1 MRKST
6 EDAYGCTRRLHH
18 TPLPRLREAARSVGG
33 SGVEY
38 EEKRV
43 DESQDALD
51 EALEY
56 GSIVPIIVYPDG
68 RVEEGK
74 FEGVSG

>member
-1 MRKST
+1 MAVPVVYT
-6 EDAYGCTRRLHH
+6 ILHC
-18 TPLPRLREAARSVGG
+18 PACEKLREAWG
-33 SGVEY
+33 SQSIEY

-68 RVEEGK
+68 RVEEGQ

>member
-1 MRKST
+1 MTRPV
-6 EDAYGCTRRLHH
+6 AYTILHC
-18 TPLPRLREAARSVGG
+18 PACDKLREVWG
-33 SGVEY
+33 SQGVDY

-43 DESQDALD
+43 DASQDALD

-68 RVEEGK
+68 RVEEGQ
-74 FEGVSG
+74 FQGVSG

>member
-1 MRKST
+1 MAVPVVYT
-6 EDAYGCTRRLHH
+6 ILHC
-18 TPLPRLREAARSVGG
+18 PACEKLREVWGDR
-33 SGVEY
+33 GVEY

-68 RVEEGK
+68 RVEEGQ

>member
-1 MRKST
+1 MTRPV
-6 EDAYGCTRRLHH
+6 AYTILNC
-18 TPLPRLREAARSVGG
+18 PACDKLREVWESQ
-33 SGVEY
+33 GVDY

-43 DESQDALD
+43 DASQDALD

-68 RVEEGK
+68 RVEEGQ
-74 FEGVSG
+74 FQGVSG

>member
-1 MRKST
+1 MTRPV
-6 EDAYGCTRRLHH
+6 AYTILNC
-18 TPLPRLREAARSVGG
+18 PACDKLREVWG
-33 SGVEY
+33 SQGVDY

-43 DESQDALD
+43 DASQDALD

-68 RVEEGK
+68 RVEEGQ
-74 FEGVSG
+74 FQGVSG